1 LIVNHSRV
9 EPDVAVVTVFGDV
22 DLDTA
27 EQLRRAMERAV
38 RDGSPREVRVDLG
51 AVPFMDSLGI
61 SALLAGYRAATAAGV
76 GFRIVALAPG
86 LVTVLEITGLLDIL
100 GYEGPTYDPPSSSI
114 AR

>member
-1 LIVNHSRV
+1 LIVNQSRV

-27 EQLRRAMERAV
+27 EQLRRAIERAV
-38 RDGSPREVRVDLG
+38 AEGPPGEVRVDLG

-61 SALLAGYRAATAAGV
+61 SALLAGYRAATAQGV
-76 GFRIVALAPG
+76 GFRIVALSPG

-100 GYEGPTYDPPSSSI
+100 GYEPPSSSI